1 VEVDLV
7 GLFRDLVRLETDL
20 WNRVDA
26 RVHQEHGVPLAWL
39 EVMQVVSTTPCCR
52 VLDVADALFITVGGA
67 SKVVDKVQA
76 GGWCRR
82 LPNPSDGRSSLIE
95 LTESGEGLLEAANVT
110 FEEALAAYLGVAA
123 PTGELT
129 RLSNTLG
136 RLRRHLITTDPAHS
150 SGGT

>member
-1 VEVDLV
+1 VEIDLV

-26 RVHQEHGVPLAWL
+26 RVHQAHGLPLAWL
-39 EVMQVVSTTPCCR
+39 EVMQVVSTTPGCR

-95 LTESGEGLLEAANVT
+95 LTERGEGLLEAANVT
-110 FEEALAAYLGVAA
+110 FEETLAAYLGAAA

-129 RLSNTLG
+129 RLSNMLG
-136 RLRRHLITTDPAHS
+136 RLRRHLITADPAHS
-150 SGGT
+150 RGGK